1 MSNIE
6 ETEKMLMMFVADSY
20 SSNGTP
26 TNKTLL
32 ALMDYVAE
40 RPKLQNLVG
49 AGDRKKILSYRD
61 A

>member
-1 MSNIE
+1 
-6 ETEKMLMMFVADSY
+6 MLMMFVADSY